1 MAQVKTDRCPGLVAE
16 GAAAG
21 RGAARSE
28 LFREPTRHG
37 IPEVNEPRFFCFR
50 PQSLRL
56 IEASPAASVPKNSP
70 RLTPTLRCRRIR
82 KEVSISRKVTD
93 FSQPVQAGRAGMHES
108 TFRACDMSGDAPY
121 SPREGRRRS
130 ARARGPIHLGND
142 MSRMARKCGSGVTAR
157 RPRIWSRAGSMQPP
171 RLTVRP

>member
-93 FSQPVQAGRAGMHES
+93 FSQPVQVGRHRPETAYLEQGRFNATTASH
-108 TFRACDMSGDAPY
+108 RAAIVPFCRLM
-121 SPREGRRRS
+121 
-130 ARARGPIHLGND
+130 RGEFL
-142 MSRMARKCGSGVTAR
+142 
-157 RPRIWSRAGSMQPP
+157 
-171 RLTVRP
+171 L